1 MKLYLYFQLY
11 PISDDLS
18 FNDDE
23 LKGLYAWTTD
33 KGIRHTFECTRY
45 MGAFFKKVKRVDMDT
60 PEFKKFV
67 YCNRD
72 LQLITLPVQTRT
84 NKNATII
91 GTYKEDNFIT
101 ELVEISSNFMDELC
115 SYVKALVES
124 GYLTKQG
131 ENDLRLLSDFNELTY
146 GSGMDVLHM
155 FYHAFIR
162 SFVSPK
168 VWKQLDDKYD
178 YNESEEY

>member
-33 KGIRHTFECTRY
+33 KGIKHTFECTRF

-60 PEFKKFV
+60 PEFKQFA
-67 YCNRD
+67 YYNRD

-91 GTYKEDNFIT
+91 GTYKEDNCIS
-101 ELVEISSNFMDELC
+101 ELVEISSNFMGEIC

-131 ENDLRLLSDFNELTY
+131 EHDLRLLSDFYELAY
-146 GSGMDVLHM
+146 GSGMDILHM
-155 FYHAFIR
+155 FYHTFIR

-168 VWKQLDDKYD
+168 VWKQLDDN

>member
-18 FNDDE
+18 FDDEE

-33 KGIRHTFECTRY
+33 KDIKHTFECTRY
-45 MGAFFKKVKRVDMDT
+45 MGAFLKKVKRIDVEES
-60 PEFKKFV
+60 EFKKFA
-67 YCNRD
+67 YYNRD

-91 GTYKEDNFIT
+91 GTYKEDSFIT
-101 ELVEISSNFMDELC
+101 ELIEINSNFMDEIC
-115 SYVKALVES
+115 SSIKALIES
-124 GYLTKQG
+124 GYLTTQG
-131 ENDLRLLSDFNELTY
+131 EKDLRLLSDFNELEY

-155 FYHAFIR
+155 FYHTFIR

-168 VWKQLDDKYD
+168 VWKQLDDKYN

>member
-33 KGIRHTFECTRY
+33 KGIKQTFECTRY
-45 MGAFFKKVKRVDMDT
+45 MGAFLKKVKRVDIDT
-60 PEFKKFV
+60 PEFKQFA

-101 ELVEISSNFMDELC
+101 DLVEISSNFMYEIC
-115 SYVKALVES
+115 SYLKVLVKS

-131 ENDLRLLSDFNELTY
+131 EKDLRLLSDYNELAY
-146 GSGMDVLHM
+146 ESGMDVLHM